1 MIREFNEKDFNTFL
15 ELSREFYNTTAVDH
29 KIPDEFRDETFR
41 ASVGESPFA
50 KGYLILTDQGETA
63 GYGLISLTF
72 SGEVGGD
79 VVLLEELYI
88 REKFQGKGYG
98 TEYFNFIEK
107 SFPNAKRFRLEVTRV
122 NLGAIKLYERLG
134 YEEISY
140 KQMSKD
146 LV

>member
-1 MIREFNEKDFNTFL
+1 MIREFAKNDFETFL
-15 ELSREFYNTTAVDH
+15 ELSREFYSTTAVDH
-29 KIPDEFRDETFR
+29 KIPDEFRDETFI
-41 ASVGESPFA
+41 ASVSDCPFA
-50 KGYLILTDQGETA
+50 KGYIIEADNGEVA

-72 SGEVGGD
+72 SGEVGGE

-88 REKFQGKGYG
+88 RDKFQGQGLG
-98 TEYFNFIEK
+98 TKYFEFIES
-107 SFPNAKRFRLEVTRV
+107 SFPEAKRFRLEVTRV
-122 NLGAIKLYERLG
+122 NAGAIRLYERLG